1 MAGGNA
7 SPRQKMINM
16 MYLVLTALLA
26 LNVSKEVLDAFVK
39 VNISLNQQ
47 NEVLVSK
54 NSSVYGELQNQL
66 TLNPEDAKYQEAVA
80 TALKLNEYTQEVVTF
95 LGQMKIDLLK
105 EVESVDDT
113 RAQELLDDPFQVN
126 KKDDYDSPT
135 HFFGTSEP
143 PGDKGRANE
152 IKQKLQEYRD
162 RLLQLVNNDA
172 RVEERLTIM
181 NLSDPDPESKTAKIF
196 RLTTWELQYFYHLPL
211 SAALLE
217 LAKWENI
224 VRGAEADVLN
234 FIWDQISAGAFKF
247 DAVTAKVVPRSTFV
261 TAGSAF
267 EAEVFLAAY
276 NTTVKPTI
284 IYGSAILDTLK
295 GEVANATTLDT
306 SEINS
311 GIGIVRIPASGT
323 GERTFAGVIQM
334 LKPGTSELIHYPFGT
349 KYMVSPP
356 SASVAATKMNVFYV
370 GLDNPVSVSVPGFAP
385 SQLIV
390 TGSGPISI
398 SGSNGAYTVKASA
411 AGTAKVNVSVKD
423 EDGKTINMGSQ
434 DFRLKTVPTPII
446 KWAGKKTGELVPAG
460 LGSASPLIPEME
472 NFDFEVFS
480 RITGFK
486 VTYFSQG
493 IPVEKESGSNVIPPD
508 AAAAIRG
515 MRRGQKVYFDDIQI
529 LLPSGERRKTSASF
543 VIQ

>member
-54 NSSVYGELQNQL
+54 NQSVYNELETQANI
-66 TLNPEDAKYQEAVA
+66 NPDDVKYQNALA
-80 TALKLNEYTQEVVTF
+80 TSKLLSEYTLEVIDF
-95 LGQMKIDLLK
+95 FKQIKIDLLK
-105 EVESVDDT
+105 EVEGVDD
-113 RAQELLDDPFQVN
+113 AGAELLLQDPFQVN

-152 IKQKLQEYRD
+152 IKNKLQEYRD
-162 RLLQLVNNDA
+162 RILALVENDP
-172 RVEERLTIM
+172 RVEERLAIM
-181 NLSDPDPESKTAKIF
+181 NLSDPDPESKTVKMF
-196 RLTTWELQYFYHLPL
+196 RLTSWELQYFYHLPL

-234 FIWDQISAGAFKF
+234 FIWDQISAQAFKF

-261 TAGSAF
+261 TAGSTF

-276 NTTVKPTI
+276 NSTVKPTI
-284 IYGSAILDTLK
+284 IYGTAILDTLK

-306 SEINS
+306 SSIES
-311 GIGIVRIPASGT
+311 GIGIVRIPASGA
-323 GERTFAGVIQM
+323 GERSFAGVIQM
-334 LKPGTSELIHYPFGT
+334 VKPGTNEFIHYPFGT
-349 KYMVSPP
+349 KYTVSPP
-356 SASVAATKMNVFYV
+356 TASVAATKMNVFYV

-398 SGSNGAYTVKASA
+398 SGSNGAYTVKAST
-411 AGTAKVNVSVKD
+411 AGTAKVNVSVKTD
-423 EDGKTINMGSQ
+423 DGKTINMGSQ

-446 KWAGKKTGELVPAG
+446 KWAGKKTGEQVPAG

-480 RITGFK
+480 RITGFT

-493 IPVEKESGSNVIPPD
+493 IPVEKTSASNVLPPD

-529 LLPSGERRKTSASF
+529 SLPSGERRKTAATF